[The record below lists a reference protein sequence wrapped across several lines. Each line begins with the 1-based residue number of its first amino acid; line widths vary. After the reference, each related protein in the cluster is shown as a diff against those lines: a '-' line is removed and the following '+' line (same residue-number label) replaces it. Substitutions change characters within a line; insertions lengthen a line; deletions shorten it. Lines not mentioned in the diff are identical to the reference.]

1 MKGSHLLTKSI
12 IRLITTMA
20 IVAALATAATAQN
33 GTAITL
39 PCKALPEDRT
49 ITWCYPIDD
58 ASVGAGTVSDSGYI
72 TDSLPHTA
80 SEYLDGVF
88 LTGVPDIF
96 SGGGGFGYDD
106 LIHTYSIIVTD
117 SQGTFQKAVSFRQ
130 SEALPCSVPSDGS
143 LNFCI
148 PLDGTVTT
156 SPLRV
161 AAVAQSSIGVS
172 WLQVWVDGVKYI
184 TEHDAGTSTVRLM
197 NNHIYLANGAHAVTM
212 VDKESNGT
220 SIKKTVHITIV
231 SQP

>member
-1 MKGSHLLTKSI
+1 MTSPHALTKSAF
-12 IRLITTMA
+12 IRLIITIA
-20 IVAALATAATAQN
+20 IVTAFASAATAQI
-33 GTAITL
+33 ITN
-39 PCKALPEDRT
+39 CKALPEDRT

-58 ASVGAGTVSDSGYI
+58 ASVGAFTVSDSGYI

-80 SEYLDGVF
+80 TEYLDGVY
-88 LTGVPDIF
+88 LTSLPDVW

-106 LIHTYSIIVTD
+106 KIHTYSIVVTD
-117 SQGTFQKAVSFRQ
+117 SLGTFQKAVSFRQ
-130 SEALPCSVPSDGS
+130 SEALPCSVPADGS
-143 LNFCI
+143 LNFCM
-148 PLDGTVTT
+148 PLNGAVTT

-197 NNHIYLANGAHAVTM
+197 NNHIYLANGKHSVTM

-220 SIKKTVHITIV
+220 SIKKTVNITIV